1 MPGFFNSGKLNTK
14 SLQSDLLLLL
24 TAIIWGFAFVAQR
37 AGMEHVG
44 PFTFN
49 GVRFALGSLSLL
61 PLLWLRNQ
69 KTLKKVT
76 GNLWNKQTLL
86 AGLFAG
92 SALFV
97 AATFQQIGIV
107 YTTAGKA
114 GFITGLYVIFVPIF
128 GIFIRQNT
136 RVNVWIGAV
145 IAATG
150 MYFLSVNEQFRI
162 AFGDVLVL
170 VSAFFFA
177 IHILVI
183 GKFSG
188 RVEAIRLSIIQF
200 AACSIFSL
208 ATAGFTEEIIL
219 SGILDAAIPIL
230 YGGIFSVGIAYTLQ
244 VVGQKHA
251 HPSAAS
257 IILSLESLFAV
268 VGGWLLLS
276 EQMTARGLFGC
287 GLMLGGMILAQLR
300 FKAGRKTVP

>member
-1 MPGFFNSGKLNTK
+1 M
-14 SLQSDLLLLL
+14 LLLL

-69 KTLKKVT
+69 KTNTTLTK
-76 GNLWNKQTLL
+76 NLWNKQTLL
-86 AGLFAG
+86 AGFFAG
-92 SALFV
+92 TALFV

-128 GIFIRQNT
+128 GIFIRQST
-136 RVNVWIGAV
+136 KINVWIGAV

-150 MYFLSVNEQFRI
+150 LYFLSVNEQFRI
-162 AFGDVLVL
+162 AFGDGLIL

-177 IHILVI
+177 IHILII
-183 GKFSG
+183 GKFSSK
-188 RVEAIRLSIIQF
+188 VEAIRLSIIQF

-208 ATAGFTEEIIL
+208 ITAGFTEEIML
-219 SGILDAAIPIL
+219 AGILDAAIPIL

-268 VGGWLLLS
+268 AGGWLLLS

-287 GLMLGGMILAQLR
+287 GLMLGGMILAQVRLKR
-300 FKAGRKTVP
+300 TRPSK